1 MGPKVCR
8 MQMNKQWRCKIVRL
22 KENSPSSFFQTI
34 CYLSS
39 VWGCY
44 FRLRKLGLI
53 RKCEQSWSLILHKN
67 IQNSCTNYPARIFY
81 IYLFFFCVF
90 ICIISEWEADDI
102 CVFDPRFCVC
112 GAWGVVEPIVPEVI
126 PQILKGTKQKH
137 IFLFCVFV
145 FHIFIFHILSDSI
158 QNFFQSSTIHQR
170 HTLRY
175 TDIRRI
181 YTYYVYIQLY
191 TWLANMN
198 LARPQEP
205 PILCLLIT
213 ANSKWS

>member
-1 MGPKVCR
+1 MH
-8 MQMNKQWRCKIVRL
+8 QLSCKNFL
-22 KENSPSSFFQTI
+22 
-34 CYLSS
+34 
-39 VWGCY
+39 
-44 FRLRKLGLI
+44 
-53 RKCEQSWSLILHKN
+53 
-67 IQNSCTNYPARIFY
+67 
-81 IYLFFFCVF
+81 YLFVLLLYLFCVI

-175 TDIRRI
+175 IRI
-181 YTYYVYIQLY
+181 YDVYIRITYTYSYTLGWQIW
-191 TWLANMN
+191 TWLVHKNHQYFAF
-198 LARPQEP
+198 
-205 PILCLLIT
+205 
-213 ANSKWS
+213 W